1 MRGSFD
7 EARALTTAADANAE
21 ELGQTLLVAVGG
33 MAGWEV
39 ETLAGDA
46 SAAEAYARRSCEL
59 LEQLGDSGMRS
70 LASGQLAESLY
81 ELNRLDEAQGWTETA
96 EELSAADDV
105 GSQMLWRQV
114 RAKVLARRGAY
125 AEAERNAR
133 DAVSLA
139 DSTDMLN
146 WQGRALVD
154 LAEVLAL
161 AGRREEAA
169 AELDRA
175 IVLYKRK
182 GNVVADASAR
192 SRRARL
198 GATAPTAL

>member
-1 MRGSFD
+1 M
-7 EARALTTAADANAE
+7 
-21 ELGQTLLVAVGG
+21 V
-33 MAGWEV
+33 
-39 ETLAGDA
+39 
-46 SAAEAYARRSCEL
+46 
-59 LEQLGDSGMRS
+59 
-70 LASGQLAESLY
+70 
-81 ELNRLDEAQGWTETA
+81 
-96 EELSAADDV
+96 
-105 GSQMLWRQV
+105 WRQV
-114 RAKVLARRGAY
+114 RAKVLARRGAH

-139 DSTDMLN
+139 DDTDMLN

-175 IVLYKRK
+175 IALYKRK

-192 SRRARL
+192 RRRARL
-198 GATAPTAL
+198 GATAPTAS